1 MGGHSGEVTLGEG
14 HLNEENRELQLP
26 GSTGWM
32 GVGVAVRSDWD
43 VILSQIAC
51 DKELKR
57 GVTGLADPAK
67 SSGFIL
73 SEVGGATGGFC
84 L

>member
-1 MGGHSGEVTLGEG
+1 MKKTGSFSCPGAQGGW
-14 HLNEENRELQLP
+14 
-26 GSTGWM
+26 GW
-32 GVGVAVRSDWD
+32 GRHKVPKVAVRSDWD